1 MEIRLVDSPA
11 KIDPQQWDRLA
22 GSQPFLRHAFFSAVH
37 ESGSAVAQN
46 GWEPTFLTLWEDAEL
61 VAAMPLYRKLHSFG
75 EFVFDWSWAEAYARQ
90 GRSYYPKLVAQVPF
104 TPVEGSR
111 LLARDIAAKGAL
123 LDALISTAE
132 SNHVSSL
139 HVLFPTADE
148 AELMSERGLLLR
160 RGVQFHWR
168 NGNWSNFEEFLAS
181 LTRDK
186 RKKIR
191 QERRRVA
198 DAGISLRRLTGQ
210 DIDIEAWRFFYA
222 CYRNTYVVRGRA
234 PYLNLDFFVRLGMA
248 MPENMLL
255 VLAER
260 ASKPIA
266 ASLCLHDEERLYGR
280 YWGAVEDVPCL
291 HFEACYYQPME
302 FCLERKLA
310 VFEGGAQGEH
320 KLARG
325 FMPVQTHSAHWLADR
340 PFHDA
345 VARFLNRE
353 SAGVASYCDELEEH
367 SPYRAETQT

>member
-1 MEIRLVDSPA
+1 MEIRVVDSPT
-11 KIDPQQWDRLA
+11 KIDPGQWDRLA
-22 GSQPFLRHAFFSAVH
+22 DSQPFMRHAFFAALH
-37 ESGSAVAQN
+37 ESGSAVAEN
-46 GWEPTFLTLWEDAEL
+46 GWQPCFLTLWEGDEL
-61 VAAMPLYRKLHSFG
+61 VAATPLYRKQHSFG

-111 LLARDIAAKGAL
+111 LLARDGVARQAL
-123 LDALISTAE
+123 LDAMIGYAQTSG
-132 SNHVSSL
+132 VSSL
-139 HVLFPTADE
+139 HVLFPNTEE
-148 AELMSERGLLLR
+148 AELLSARGLLLR

-168 NGNWSNFEEFLAS
+168 NAGWSNFEEFLTS
-181 LTRDK
+181 LTREK

-198 DAGISLRRLTGQ
+198 DAGVVLRRLVGQ
-210 DIDIEAWRFFYA
+210 DIGIDDWHFYYA
-222 CYRNTYVVRGRA
+222 CYSNTYLIRGRP
-234 PYLNLDFFVRLGMA
+234 PYLTLDFFMRLGMS
-248 MPENMLL
+248 MPENLLL
-255 VLAER
+255 VIAER
-260 ASKPIA
+260 AGKPIA
-266 ASLCLHDEERLYGR
+266 ASLCLHDSERLYGR

-302 FCLERKLA
+302 FCLERELA

-345 VARFLNRE
+345 VARFLERE
-353 SAGVASYCDELEEH
+353 SEGVAEYCDELEEH
-367 SPYRAETQT
+367 SPYRAGS

>member
-1 MEIRLVDSPA
+1 MQIRFLDSPA
-11 KIDPQQWDRLA
+11 KIDPAQWDRLA
-22 GSQPFLRHAFFSAVH
+22 GSQPFLRHAFFSALH
-37 ESGSAVAQN
+37 ESGSADAQN
-46 GWEPTFLTLWEDAEL
+46 GWEPTFLTLWEEAKL
-61 VAAMPLYRKLHSFG
+61 VAAMPLYRKQHSFG

-104 TPVEGSR
+104 TPVEGCR
-111 LLARDIAAKGAL
+111 LLARDSAARKAL

-132 SNHVSSL
+132 SSGLSSL

-148 AELMSERGLLLR
+148 AELLRERGLLLR

-198 DAGISLRRLTGQ
+198 DAGVSLRRVAGQ
-210 DIDIEAWRFFYA
+210 DIGIDDWRFYYA
-222 CYRNTYVVRGRA
+222 CYSNTYLIRGRP
-234 PYLNLDFFVRLGMA
+234 PYLTLDFFMRIGMS
-248 MPENMLL
+248 MPENLLL
-255 VLAER
+255 VIADR
-260 ASKPIA
+260 AGKPIA
-266 ASLCLHDEERLYGR
+266 ASLCLLDHERLYGR

-302 FCLERKLA
+302 FCLERRLA

-345 VARFLNRE
+345 VARFLDRE
-353 SAGVASYCDELEEH
+353 SAGVAEYCDELEEH
-367 SPYRAETQT
+367 SPFRAES